1 MSQNE
6 DAPQNPDAPD
16 TSSPDELDP
25 IPDPEL
31 VPKATRRKLT
41 AQFKLRVLEDI
52 DELKGSGQ
60 IGAYLRENGLYSAQV
75 SAWRQ
80 ALADGGL
87 EALEPKRRG
96 RPPKT
101 PAQRE
106 HDDELALLRKENA
119 RLQKKLAQAEV
130 IIDVQ
135 KKLADYVS
143 MTLDGEDSK

>member
-1 MSQNE
+1 MSEHQT
-6 DAPQNPDAPD
+6 PQNDDATEEQD
-16 TSSPDELDP
+16 VEKL
-25 IPDPEL
+25 PDPEL

-41 AQFKLRVLEDI
+41 GAFKLRVLQDL
-52 DELKGSGQ
+52 DELRGSGQ

-80 ALADGGL
+80 ALADGGP

-96 RPPKT
+96 RPPKST
-101 PAQRE
+101 EQRE
-106 HDDELALLRKENA
+106 YDDELARLRAENA